1 MSSRL
6 EATGLHNL
14 LADVAKYC
22 FSGEPCLPPP
32 KARTILDKLVHPDHA
47 LVNIMR
53 RGKNITFLHHW
64 PSWLNKRHNKDL
76 SIFKDMFYPSGG
88 DTFPINYC
96 NICKQSTSV
105 SSL

>member
-53 RGKNITFLHHW
+53 RGKSITFLHHW
-64 PSWLNKRHNKDL
+64 PSWLNKGHKRHL
-76 SIFKDMFYPSGG
+76 SIFKDMFYPSEGH
-88 DTFPINYC
+88 N
-96 NICKQSTSV
+96 
-105 SSL
+105 L